1 MRERGAGGGILLGSV
16 FQSRLAALGLLA
28 ATGIALSLP
37 ASAQDVYGGAG
48 PGGYDD
54 GYRYR
59 DGYRR
64 SRVYEEDRS
73 YARDCR
79 VKIIRHRNG
88 DVTRVRRC
96 D

>member
-1 MRERGAGGGILLGSV
+1 MRKV
-16 FQSRLAALGLLA
+16 ALGLLA
-28 ATGIALSLP
+28 ATGIALSFP
-37 ASAQDVYGGAG
+37 ASAQDVYIGAG
-48 PGGYDD
+48 PGGVGVGVGPSYDD
-54 GYRYR
+54 GYRYG

-64 SRVYEEDRS
+64 SRVYEEDRAH
-73 YARDCR
+73 ARDCR